1 MGKRSSALMALQS
14 AQSLRTGCAKGI
26 WSHESS
32 KMLSGA
38 EQRAAAK
45 FKEVKRP
52 DMKPETQKSMC
63 IFMCIGIF
71 HQFLVSAIRPLYQQ
85 TIISTIRPLAIRPL
99 YQQERH
105 QDRRC
110 YSRYAFIFPD
120 SFAAPTLTGTSS
132 DLDKDAQQCATM
144 AWI

>member
-1 MGKRSSALMALQS
+1 
-14 AQSLRTGCAKGI
+14 
-26 WSHESS
+26 
-32 KMLSGA
+32 MLSGA

-45 FKEVKRP
+45 FREVKRP
-52 DMKPETQKSMC
+52 DIMKPETQKSMC

-71 HQFLVSAIRPLYQQ
+71 HHFLAS
-85 TIISTIRPLAIRPL
+85 AIRPL